1 MEQRIREFEQVW
13 ASRIPPIPVLERYE
27 YVEPPFFPPP
37 PLQRQTN
44 SHELLPQPMRERW
57 WNAETA
63 VDRDAIMMEYEAM
76 EWEPAFAWV

>member
-1 MEQRIREFEQVW
+1 
-13 ASRIPPIPVLERYE
+13 
-27 YVEPPFFPPP
+27 
-37 PLQRQTN
+37 
-44 SHELLPQPMRERW
+44 MRERW